1 MKVNITQDG
10 KKKEFNIISNWEDV
24 TLEKWAELIA
34 ANKNIKGKK
43 AKEAINTI
51 KHLSD
56 MPQDLI
62 EQFNLSDIS
71 KILEKIADIQA
82 RANSELVSKITVN
95 DKEYGFHP
103 NLEED
108 LKYYPIQERVS
119 NTQQH
124 QHMLQDQYIL
134 EHQQMMQCKV

>member
-103 NLEED
+103 NLEE
-108 LKYYPIQERVS
+108 
-119 NTQQH
+119 
-124 QHMLQDQYIL
+124 
-134 EHQQMMQCKV
+134 